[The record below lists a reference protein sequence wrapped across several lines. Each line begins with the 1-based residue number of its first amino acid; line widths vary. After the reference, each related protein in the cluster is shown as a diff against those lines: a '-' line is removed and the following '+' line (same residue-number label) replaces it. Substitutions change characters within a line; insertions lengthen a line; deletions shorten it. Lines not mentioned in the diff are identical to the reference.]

1 METGKGDQ
9 QGCHRHCSGRSVQ
22 TVAAIWSIPTRLI
35 VALVAVEVLA
45 VTAAVVDGVLWSPVI
60 TPTRLWTAAVLVLA
74 SVVHTEISLG
84 VERVRRRVTETPHI
98 DLSSVWTFAAAV
110 LLPPIMASVVVVAIY
125 GHLYVRVWRP
135 SKIPAYRLVFSTAT
149 VLIAVHAAAAV
160 VVAIGAPVPFGT
172 DRGLL
177 TTVAALLAYTVV
189 NTFLIVGV
197 IVMSTPGKTFR
208 QVLGRGNEVV
218 LEVATL
224 SMGALVAGTLAS
236 SSPAHALLV
245 LPPLVVLHRAVLVRQ
260 LEVAASTDG
269 KTGLLNAAAWHTQ
282 AGRALV
288 RAQRAGGNAAVLILD
303 LDHFKLVNDHH
314 GHLAGDSVLSSIATA
329 LRSEVR
335 ENDLVGRFGGEEF
348 VVLLP
353 GLDGRERG
361 GCELEAVAERIRR
374 RVDGLRVE
382 VPTPDGPLTVDDL
395 SVSVGGATFPSDGAD
410 LRQLLEVADSALYAA
425 KRAGRNAIRVGPH
438 PEPPTRARAEDRSPA
453 RRQP

>member
-1 METGKGDQ
+1 M
-9 QGCHRHCSGRSVQ
+9 
-22 TVAAIWSIPTRLI
+22 
-35 VALVAVEVLA
+35 
-45 VTAAVVDGVLWSPVI
+45 
-60 TPTRLWTAAVLVLA
+60 
-74 SVVHTEISLG
+74 
-84 VERVRRRVTETPHI
+84 
-98 DLSSVWTFAAAV
+98 
-110 LLPPIMASVVVVAIY
+110 AIY

-135 SKIPAYRLVFSTAT
+135 SKIPAYRLVYSTAT

-160 VVAIGAPVPFGT
+160 VVALGAPVPFGT

-208 QVLGRGNEVV
+208 QVLGRGDEVV

-329 LRSEVR
+329 LRAEVR

-374 RVDGLRVE
+374 RVDEPAGRDPDAGRPADRRRPERVGRRRDLPGRRRRPPAAARGRGL
-382 VPTPDGPLTVDDL
+382 GPLR
-395 SVSVGGATFPSDGAD
+395 GQARRPQRHPRGAAP
-410 LRQLLEVADSALYAA
+410 
-425 KRAGRNAIRVGPH
+425 RA
-438 PEPPTRARAEDRSPA
+438 PPGTRAEDRSPA